1 MQSEHVSRAA
11 PPLAPWF
18 PRGVALLRNPELN
31 KGTAFSESERDALGL
46 KGLLPPRVCSQAEQ
60 VARVLGNFHRLESPL
75 EKYIFMA
82 ALHDRNEALFFRI
95 VTENPDEM
103 MPIIYTPTVG
113 LACQKFGHIFQR
125 PRGVFVTARDRGQ
138 VKSLLRNWP
147 HRDVAMIVITDGER
161 ILGLGDLGSSG
172 MAIPVGKLSLYAACA
187 GIHPT
192 QCLPVMLDVGTN
204 NQALRDD
211 PLYLGLAQP
220 RLTGAA
226 YDELLDE
233 FVTAACEVFPGV
245 VVQFEDF
252 ANHNAFRL
260 LKKYRDRIC
269 TFNDD
274 IQGTA
279 AVALAGLCSA
289 LRVTSGTLER
299 QRLLF
304 LGAGEAATGIADLV
318 VAAMVA
324 AGADPA
330 QARRACWLF
339 DSKGLVVAG
348 RRGELAEHKL
358 AYAHEHAPQADFIA
372 AIRALEPTALIGVS
386 ADPGAFTPAVF
397 EAMCAL
403 NPRPIVFALSNPTSK
418 AECTAEQ
425 AYAWSGGQALFAC
438 GSPFDAVTIGERT
451 WVPRQGNNS
460 YIFPGVGLGTI
471 AVRSRRV
478 TDEMFLAAATALAAQ
493 VTQHDLD
500 QGSLYPPL
508 SQVRDVSLQLAVAVA
523 EVAFRQGHAGIE
535 RPADLLAHV
544 RSCMYD
550 PTYPQYV

>member
-1 MQSEHVSRAA
+1 MTSAQSSRAA
-11 PPLAPWF
+11 TPLSPWF
-18 PRGVALLRNPELN
+18 PRGVALLHDPELN
-31 KGTAFSESERDALGL
+31 KGTAFSDAERDVLGL
-46 KGLLPPRVCSQAEQ
+46 KGLLPPHVCSQAEQ
-60 VARVLGNFHRLESPL
+60 VARVLGNFRRLESPL

-82 ALHDRNEALFFRI
+82 SLHDRNETLFFRI

-125 PRGVFVTARDRGQ
+125 PRGIFVTAKDRGQ

-147 HRDVAMIVITDGER
+147 HRDVAMIVVTDGER

-172 MAIPVGKLSLYAACA
+172 MGIPVGKLSLYTACA
-187 GIHPT
+187 GVHPT
-192 QCLPVMLDVGTN
+192 QCLPVMFDVGTN

-226 YDELLDE
+226 YDELMEE
-233 FVTAACEVFPGV
+233 FVTAARTVFPGV
-245 VVQFEDF
+245 VIQFEDF

-279 AVALAGLCSA
+279 AVALAGIYSA
-289 LRVTSGTLER
+289 LRVTGQPLDR

-318 VAAMVA
+318 VSAMVA
-324 AGADPA
+324 EGADPA
-330 QARRACWLF
+330 QARRSCWLF
-339 DSKGLVVAG
+339 DSKGLVIAS

-358 AYAHEHAPQADFIA
+358 SYAHEHAGQADLVA
-372 AIRALEPTALIGVS
+372 AIRSLEPTVLIGVS
-386 ADPGAFTPAVF
+386 ATGGSFTQPVVEEMAR
-397 EAMCAL
+397 L
-403 NPRPIVFALSNPTSK
+403 NARPIVFALSNPTSK
-418 AECTAEQ
+418 SECTAEQ

-438 GSPFDAVTIGERT
+438 GSPFDSVTIGGRT

-460 YIFPGVGLGTI
+460 YIFPGVGLG
-471 AVRSRRV
+471 AVAIRAQRV
-478 TDEMFLAAATALAAQ
+478 TDEMFLAAAKALAVQ
-493 VTQHDLD
+493 VTPEDLA

-508 SQVRDVSLQLAVAVA
+508 AQVRDVSLHIAVAVVD
-523 EVAFRQGHAGIE
+523 VAFAQGHAGIE
-535 RPADLLAHV
+535 RPKDLVSHV

-550 PTYPQYV
+550 PAYPKYA

>member
-1 MQSEHVSRAA
+1 VRE
-11 PPLAPWF
+11 
-18 PRGVALLRNPELN
+18 
-31 KGTAFSESERDALGL
+31 
-46 KGLLPPRVCSQAEQ
+46 
-60 VARVLGNFHRLESPL
+60 
-75 EKYIFMA
+75 
-82 ALHDRNEALFFRI
+82 
-95 VTENPDEM
+95 
-103 MPIIYTPTVG
+103 
-113 LACQKFGHIFQR
+113 
-125 PRGVFVTARDRGQ
+125 
-138 VKSLLRNWP
+138 LLRNWP
-147 HRDVAMIVITDGER
+147 HRNVAMIVVTDGER

-172 MAIPVGKLSLYAACA
+172 MGIPVGKLGLYTACA

-204 NQALRDD
+204 NQTLRDD

-226 YDELLDE
+226 YDELVDE
-233 FVTAACEVFPGV
+233 FVTAAGEVFPGV

-260 LKKYRDRIC
+260 LEKYRNRIC

-279 AVALAGLCSA
+279 AVALAGVCSA
-289 LRVTSGTLER
+289 LRVTGGALDR

-324 AGADPA
+324 GGADPA
-330 QARRACWLF
+330 QARRTCWLF
-339 DSKGLVVAG
+339 DSKGLVVAA
-348 RRGELAEHKL
+348 RKGELAEHKL
-358 AYAHEHAPQADFIA
+358 PYAHEQAPQDDFIA
-372 AIRALEPTALIGVS
+372 AIRAIEPTALIGV
-386 ADPGAFTPAVF
+386 AAQAGAFTQDVVQ
-397 EAMCAL
+397 AMCAL

-425 AYAWSGGQALFAC
+425 AYAWSNGQALFAC
-438 GSPFDAVTIGERT
+438 GSPFDPVTIGKRT

-478 TDEMFLAAATALAAQ
+478 TDEMFLAAATSLAAQ
-493 VTQHDLD
+493 VTGQDLD
-500 QGSLYPPL
+500 QGSLFPPL
-508 SQVRDVSLQLAVAVA
+508 AQVRDVSLHLAVAVA

-535 RPADLLAHV
+535 RPTDLLAHV

-550 PTYPQYV
+550 PAYPRYV